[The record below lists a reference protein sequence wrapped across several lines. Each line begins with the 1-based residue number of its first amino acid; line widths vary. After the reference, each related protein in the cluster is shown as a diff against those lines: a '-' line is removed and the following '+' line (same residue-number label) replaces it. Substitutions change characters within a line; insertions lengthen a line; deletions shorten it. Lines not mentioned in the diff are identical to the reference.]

1 MLFRSGASLLWF
13 GWFGFNAGSALEANG
28 TAGLAFINT
37 FLATACAVL
46 SWTFGE
52 WLLKGKPSMLGAA
65 SGAVAGLVAIT
76 PAAGNVGIPG
86 AFVIGTAVGLVC
98 LWGVNGLKKLL
109 RADDSLDVF
118 GVHALGGIFG
128 ALMTG
133 IFNSPD
139 LGGPGSVVD
148 WVTVKT
154 GFPGIGAQLLVQ
166 AKAVGLTVV
175 WTAVSA
181 FIAFKIADLIVGL
194 RVPEDQERE
203 GLDITSHG
211 ESAYHY

>member
-1 MLFRSGASLLWF
+1 MLFRS
-13 GWFGFNAGSALEANG
+13 
-28 TAGLAFINT
+28 
-37 FLATACAVL
+37 
-46 SWTFGE
+46 
-52 WLLKGKPSMLGAA
+52 
-65 SGAVAGLVAIT
+65 
-76 PAAGNVGIPG
+76 
-86 AFVIGTAVGLVC
+86 
-98 LWGVNGLKKLL
+98 
-109 RADDSLDVF
+109 
-118 GVHALGGIFG
+118 FG